1 MLAQNFCKIILIDLI
16 LALDNFLSDSAWYKG
31 PFSMLDV
38 TYTLTLCQHN
48 QIKTGILRPLWLQI
62 KYDKYLFRSV
72 FIINY
77 FFIKHVKRIFTKTY
91 LYNLDPVKPHFY
103 TVKVEFTGV
112 YIIISYF
119 YAKTD
124 VGTH

>member
-31 PFSMLDV
+31 PFSVLDV

-62 KYDKYLFRSV
+62 KYDKICIQICFYYKLFLHQTCQ
-72 FIINY
+72 
-77 FFIKHVKRIFTKTY
+77 K
-91 LYNLDPVKPHFY
+91 NLHENIP
-103 TVKVEFTGV
+103 
-112 YIIISYF
+112 I
-119 YAKTD
+119 
-124 VGTH
+124 